1 MPRVAR
7 VIAPDFPHH
16 VTQRG
21 NRRAAIFNDE
31 SDRYVYLS
39 LLRQNAQKHGVRIW
53 AYALMPNHVHLVAV
67 PATVSSM
74 GAALRNTH
82 GAHALYFN
90 RKHGAAGH
98 LWQGRYFSCV
108 LDHFHFWAA
117 VRYVE
122 RNPVRAGLVARA
134 EDYPWSSAAAHCDL
148 RQDLLLSG
156 DLPAAV
162 GIRNWSAWLSG
173 RDERAEE
180 SIRKATAVGRPCGS
194 DEFLIVL
201 EKRLARRLRPARP
214 GRKPQNGD

>member
-1 MPRVAR
+1 
-7 VIAPDFPHH
+7 
-16 VTQRG
+16 
-21 NRRAAIFNDE
+21 
-31 SDRYVYLS
+31 
-39 LLRQNAQKHGVRIW
+39 LRQNARKHEVRIW

-67 PATVSSM
+67 PATASSM
-74 GAALRNTH
+74 AVALRN
-82 GAHALYFN
+82 AHSAYALYFN

-122 RNPVRAGLVARA
+122 RNPVRAALVARA

-156 DLPAAV
+156 DLPPAI

-173 RDERAEE
+173 CDERAEE
-180 SIRKATAVGRPCGS
+180 SIRKTTAAGRPCGS
-194 DEFLIVL
+194 DEFVIDL
-201 EKRLARRLRPARP
+201 EKRLARRLRQVRP
-214 GRKPQNGD
+214 GRKPRNGELKSLSLY